1 MKNNFMLQGDGR
13 MKHIGVLGLQGGI
26 EEHHHLL
33 AQLPEVKSVDVKYVS
48 QLKELEGVID
58 PGEESIVLGRLLRA
72 FNMLEPFKQ
81 KIEEGLP
88 VWGTSFH
95 SDLTTDTSFHHYF
108 VRNLY

>member
-1 MKNNFMLQGDGR
+1 MLQGDGR

-95 SDLTTDTSFHHYF
+95 PDLTTDISFYHYF
-108 VRNLY
+108 VRNFY